1 MSNRETMQQALK
13 ALLDLQS
20 LNSQDVWLDRW
31 SEAIAALRE
40 TLAQPERCKPL
51 DDWDIDLIRHNIGVD
66 IDSFWARKFAR
77 AIEAAHGI
85 KEQPLKKLA
94 DLGQKIEQEPVAF
107 YHPRNGFYWAKPTSI
122 FAPTSVDVEQLP
134 LYTAVQRKWVGLT
147 YEEIESA
154 ISDGFARGLDDGNI
168 SNQTVINYVRG
179 IEAKLK
185 ELNNG

>member
-1 MSNRETMQQALK
+1 MTKDEAL
-13 ALLDLQS
+13 ALALHALHTKGEHHPQ
-20 LNSQDVWLDRW
+20 VY
-31 SEAIAALRE
+31 EAIYAIQ
-40 TLAQPERCKPL
+40 TVLAQPPL
-51 DDWDIDLIRHNIGVD
+51 
-66 IDSFWARKFAR
+66 
-77 AIEAAHGI
+77 
-85 KEQPLKKLA
+85 P
-94 DLGQKIEQEPVAF
+94 EQEPVAF

-122 FAPTSVDVEQLP
+122 FAPTSVDVERLP

>member
-1 MSNRETMQQALK
+1 MTDLRQAAQQALECIK
-13 ALLDLQS
+13 R
-20 LNSQDVWLDRW
+20 LNMRGFILADFEDEVYA
-31 SEAIAALRE
+31 AIAALKAV
-40 TLAQPERCKPL
+40 LAQPEQEPTPWREMVVVSLVREGINK
-51 DDWDIDLIRHNIGVD
+51 HK
-66 IDSFWARKFAR
+66 AR
-77 AIEAAHGI
+77 E
-85 KEQPLKKLA
+85 LA
-94 DLGQKIEQEPVAF
+94 DHFAAQSKQEPVAF

-122 FAPTSVDVEQLP
+122 FAPTSVDIERLP

-154 ISDGFARGLDDGNI
+154 ISDGFARGLDNGNI